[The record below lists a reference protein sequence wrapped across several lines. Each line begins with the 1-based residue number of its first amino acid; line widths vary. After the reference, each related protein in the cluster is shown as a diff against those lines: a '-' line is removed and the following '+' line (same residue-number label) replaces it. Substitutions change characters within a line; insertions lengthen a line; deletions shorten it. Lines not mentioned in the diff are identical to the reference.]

1 MVTFSWQHGIEY
13 NKIFYIAMNEL
24 KHIRIIYLISGYIN
38 HSLTKE
44 ENKELDNWRLARPSN
59 AKLFQELLHPDYRK
73 EKILQWNID
82 DTEVSLD
89 RLKARRSHE
98 PQKRRLWWPY
108 AAAMSLLLATGLYYY
123 QSRTI
128 QPTDQVVLVND
139 VDPGNS
145 KAILRLADGSTVQ
158 LDDTGNGTIAQ
169 QSGVSIVKTV
179 DRGII
184 YQVNN
189 TENTTSSSLYN
200 TIEIPKGGKYQVRL
214 PDGSEV
220 WLNAASTLKY
230 PVSFNEHGERR
241 VELSGEAYFIVA
253 HNKAQ
258 PFVVKTVNQEITV
271 LGTEFNVNAY
281 ADENRTIT
289 TLLNGSVKVQSDNL
303 AILKPGQQTMLS
315 NGQLK
320 VQMADTEA
328 AAGWRNGMFLFH
340 SMDMKSIMRQLERW
354 YNVEVDIATIPD
366 NQFYGEIQRDV
377 KLSQVLSMLEAT
389 SGLKFKIEG
398 RRITMRQ

>member
-1 MVTFSWQHGIEY
+1 M
-13 NKIFYIAMNEL
+13 KEL
-24 KHIRIIYLISGYIN
+24 KQTRIIYLISGYIN
-38 HSLTKE
+38 HSLTTTE
-44 ENKELDNWRLARPSN
+44 TEELDNWKAASPSN
-59 AKLFQELLHPDYRK
+59 AQLFEELLDPTYRK
-73 EKILQWNID
+73 ENIVGWKTD
-82 DTEVSLD
+82 DTEISLD

-108 AAAMSLLLATGLYYY
+108 VAAMSLLLATGLYYY

-128 QPTDQVVLVND
+128 QPTEQTVLVND
-139 VDPGNS
+139 VEPGNS
-145 KAILRLADGSTVQ
+145 KAILRLADGSTIQ

-179 DRGII
+179 DGGII

-189 TENTTSSSLYN
+189 TERTASSALYN

-230 PVSFNEHGERR
+230 PVSFKEHGERR

-258 PFVVKTVNQEITV
+258 PFVVKTANQEVTV

-281 ADENRTIT
+281 TDENRTIT
-289 TLLNGSVKVQSDNL
+289 TLLHGSVKVQSDNL
-303 AILKPGQQTMLS
+303 AMLKPGQQTILS
-315 NGQLK
+315 NRQLK
-320 VQMADTEA
+320 VQTADTEA

-340 SMDMKSIMRQLERW
+340 SIDMKSIMRQLERW

-366 NQFYGEIQRDV
+366 NQFYGEIPRDV

-398 RRITMRQ
+398 RRITMQQ